1 MFITVCI
8 EFKLDTSSRRPS
20 HISVSVLAAGWARA
34 PESAAVTEVS
44 EAVTGVWAEV
54 LSVWI
59 FGVSVRLRGVV
70 PSFPSPS
77 QCPRQA
83 VPLQEFLQ
91 VLQKAVQIELDSEEH
106 RARVSS
112 P

>member
-70 PSFPSPS
+70 PSFPSRS
-77 QCPRQA
+77 QCPRPA
-83 VPLQEFLQ
+83 VRLQKFLQ
-91 VLQKAVQIELDSEEH
+91 ILQVALQIELDSEEH
-106 RARVSS
+106 HARVSS